1 MVLLLAE
8 SIFKVKAVKPK
19 LIWSNYIAVIR
30 DTPCH
35 PVMASY
41 TFKPP
46 DFIFILKSYGIHLVG
61 SILFKETAKSYYT
74 ISGAF
79 DVWKNYG
86 YYIFFTYA
94 TDFLRGII

>member
-8 SIFKVKAVKPK
+8 SIFKVKAVKSK
-19 LIWSNYIAVIR
+19 LIWSHYIAVIR

-35 PVMASY
+35 PVMSAY

-46 DFIFILKSYGIHLVG
+46 DFIFILKSYGVHLVG
-61 SILFKETAKSYYT
+61 SVFFKETTKPYYT
-74 ISGAF
+74 FSGAF
-79 DVWKNYG
+79 DVWKNNG

-94 TDFLRGII
+94 AYFLRGII